1 MSVVAIIVGGGSGE
15 RFGRAGGKQFAPLA
29 GGTVLAHSV
38 AAFESC
44 AAIDEIV
51 VVTHPDTVP
60 ECAELVAPFVKV
72 TAIVAGGDTRQD
84 SVASGLA
91 AVSAEAEFVVIHDG
105 ARPLVLPETIAAG
118 VEALRSSIDDGVIVG
133 HPSFDTV
140 KRVDAS
146 RRVTATEDRDS
157 LWLVQ
162 TPQAFRA
169 AALRAAY
176 AAGLEP
182 SDGRDATDDAAL
194 VKRAGGSVRVLLGP
208 RDNIKITVP
217 EDLAVAEQVLLVR
230 RRLS

>member
-1 MSVVAIIVGGGSGE
+1 VSVVAIIVSGGSGE

-29 GGTVLAHSV
+29 GRTVLAHTL
-38 AAFESC
+38 AAFETC
-44 AAIDEIV
+44 TAIDGIV

-72 TAIVAGGDTRQD
+72 SAIVAGGETRQD

-91 AVSAEAEFVVIHDG
+91 AVSPDVEFVVIHDG
-105 ARPLVLPETIAAG
+105 ARPLVLPETIADV
-118 VEALRSSIDDGVIVG
+118 VEALRSSTDDGVIIG

-140 KRVDAS
+140 KRVDVS
-146 RRVTATEDRDS
+146 GRVIATEDRDS

-176 AAGLEP
+176 AMVAE
-182 SDGRDATDDAAL
+182 STDSRHATDDAAL
-194 VKRAGGSVRVLLGP
+194 VERAGGSVRVLLGP
-208 RDNIKITVP
+208 RDNLKITVP

-230 RRLS
+230 GRPS